1 MKRLSK
7 FLVLLA
13 ATALVTAAA
22 ADALY
27 AAQHKKS
34 GSGGSTSTYPVRL
47 GRLDQE
53 KAADLGVQPEQE
65 APDGEQGGQDEHGVQ
80 PERHP
85 SVRRFHGPPFH
96 PVSLHQ

>member
-13 ATALVTAAA
+13 ATALVMAAA

-34 GSGGSTSTYPVRL
+34 GFGGSTSTYPCPAR
-47 GRLDQE
+47 
-53 KAADLGVQPEQE
+53 AARPRE
-65 APDGEQGGQDEHGVQ
+65 
-80 PERHP
+80 
-85 SVRRFHGPPFH
+85 SRRPR
-96 PVSLHQ
+96 SR